1 MSASDPAL
9 PGRGAALADLLGR
22 RAEREALDQ
31 LLAGARAGRSGAL
44 VVRGE
49 AGIGKTAL
57 LGHVRGTAVASGYR
71 VELAVGV
78 ESESQFAFSG
88 LHQLCAPL
96 LDRAAALP
104 EPQQAAL
111 GVALGLRS
119 GTAPDIFLVGLAALN
134 LLAEVAEEGPLLC
147 LVDDAQWLDQVSAQV
162 LAFVARR
169 VAAERLALVFA
180 LRDTDDTDAGE
191 TDVQPFT
198 GLPEL
203 RLDGLADGDARRLLA
218 AGVHAPVDDVV
229 RERVVAEA
237 RGNPLALLELPRS
250 APPARLAGGF
260 ELPDAVSVPRRI
272 EDFYERR
279 SGSLPAQ
286 TRLLLLV
293 AAAEPTGDVALLWRA
308 AGRLGLSPE
317 AVAPAEAAGLMEID
331 TRVRFRHPLVR
342 SAVYRAATAPDQR
355 RAHRALAAATDP
367 QGDPDRRAWHQ
378 AQAVTGTDEAVAA
391 ELERSAARAL
401 GRGGLA
407 ACGAFLQR
415 AAELSPE
422 PAVRARRA
430 LEAAHTKHEAG
441 APRAALELLT
451 AASDGPLDAWQRA
464 RLQLLRARVE
474 FQLTR
479 GDDVGRMLL
488 DAAGT
493 LAPLDAALARET
505 YLHAL
510 DATLLIGGSER
521 SCSVHEVTAAALTA
535 PAPPGPATAVD
546 LLLDGLV
553 ATYTRGYAS
562 GVPGLRL
569 ALEAFL
575 AQEPARPGPDGH
587 RDHDD
592 SWLWLA
598 SRTAAGLYD
607 DELST
612 VLSDRHV
619 RLARQAGALAALPA
633 ALVARSVN
641 LLLAGE
647 FASAAELAAESTAL
661 TRATGARPL
670 HVAEL
675 FLAAWRGSDAGALH
689 ARVAAVERQGETGD
703 AEQILAQYALAVLH
717 NALGEYPAAQ
727 EAATRASAS
736 DELATSNLALPELV
750 EAAVRAGRPDG
761 AAAALEELSSR
772 ARASGTAWGLGLEAR
787 SRALTSTGPAA
798 DEHYR
803 EAVERLE
810 SCRFSTH
817 LARTHL
823 VYGEWLRREGRRQDA
838 RDQLRTAHAMLSGM
852 GAEAF
857 AARAARE
864 LSATGEHPRTR
875 SAPPTGVLTA
885 QELHIARLVAT
896 GATSREVGATLFLSP
911 RTIEAHLRNIF
922 RKLGIT
928 SRRQLRELQL
938 P

>member
-1 MSASDPAL
+1 M
-9 PGRGAALADLLGR
+9 
-22 RAEREALDQ
+22 
-31 LLAGARAGRSGAL
+31 

-49 AGIGKTAL
+49 AGIGKTSL
-57 LGHVRGTAVASGYR
+57 LGHVQQTAIASGFQ
-71 VELAVGV
+71 VALAVGV

-96 LDRAAALP
+96 LDRAGTLP
-104 EPQQAAL
+104 APQQAAL

-119 GTAPDIFLVGLAALN
+119 GAAPDKFLVGLAALN
-134 LLAEVAEEGPLLC
+134 VLAEVAEQGPLLC
-147 LVDDAQWLDQVSAQV
+147 LVDDVHWLDQASAQV

-169 VAAERLALVFA
+169 LAAERVALVFA
-180 LRDTDDTDAGE
+180 LRDSSETGADE
-191 TDVQPFT
+191 TDVQAFT

-203 RLDGLADGDARRLLA
+203 RLDGLADGDARMLLA
-218 AGVHAPVDDVV
+218 AGVHAPIDDVV
-229 RERVVAEA
+229 RERIVAEA
-237 RGNPLALLELPRS
+237 RGNPLALLELPRN
-250 APPARLAGGF
+250 AQQAQLAGGF

-279 SGSLPAQ
+279 SGSLPLETQ
-286 TRLLLLV
+286 LLLLV
-293 AAAEPTGDVALLWRA
+293 AAAEPTGEVALLWRA
-308 AGRLGLSPE
+308 AERLGLTPE
-317 AVAPAEAAGLMEID
+317 AAAPAEAAGLMEID

-342 SAVYRAATAPDQR
+342 SAVYRAATQPDQR

-367 QGDPDRRAWHQ
+367 QVDPDRRAWHG

-391 ELERSAARAL
+391 ELERSAVRAL

-407 ACGAFLQR
+407 ASGAFLQR

-430 LEAAHTKHEAG
+430 LDAAHLKHQAG
-441 APRAALELLT
+441 APAAALELLT
-451 AASDGPLDAWQRA
+451 AASDGPLDPWQRG
-464 RLQLLRARVE
+464 RRQLLHARVE

-479 GDDVGRMLL
+479 ADDVVRMLL
-488 DAAGT
+488 EAAET

-505 YLHAL
+505 YLHAF
-510 DATLLIGGSER
+510 DATLLIGGSE
-521 SCSVHEVTAAALTA
+521 SGCSVREVAAAALAA

-553 ATYTRGYAS
+553 STYTRGYES

-575 AQEPARPGPDGH
+575 VQEPARPGRDGQ

-598 SRTAAGLYD
+598 SRTASGLYD
-607 DELST
+607 DELAA
-612 VLSDRHV
+612 VLADRHL
-619 RLARQAGALAALPA
+619 RLAREAGALAALPA
-633 ALVARSVN
+633 ALVTRSVQ
-641 LLLAGE
+641 LLLAGK
-647 FASAAELAAESTAL
+647 FAHAAELAAESSAV

-670 HVAEL
+670 RVADL
-675 FLAAWRGSDAGALH
+675 FLAAWSGHDAGALH
-689 ARVAAVERQGETGD
+689 VRAAAVDRPGQTGD
-703 AEQILAQYALAVLH
+703 AEEVLAQYALAVLH
-717 NALGEYPAAQ
+717 NALGDYPAAQ
-727 EAATRASAS
+727 QAAARASAS
-736 DELATSNLALPELV
+736 EELATSNVALPELV
-750 EAAVRAGRPDG
+750 EAAVRGGQPDD
-761 AAAALEELSSR
+761 AAAAVEELGSR
-772 ARASGTAWGLGLEAR
+772 ARASGTDWGRGLAAR
-787 SRALTSTGPAA
+787 SRALTSTGPPAE
-798 DEHYR
+798 EHYR
-803 EAVERLE
+803 EAVERLRG
-810 SCRFSTH
+810 CRMAAH

-838 RDQLRTAHAMLSGM
+838 REQLRTAHDMLSGM

-875 SAPPTGVLTA
+875 SVQATDALTS

-896 GATSREVGATLFLSP
+896 GATSREVGAQLFLSP